1 MVISRRGLGPAL
13 ALAFVFAACC
23 KGDKETDTQKA
34 PPPVAGAVSH
44 DPEALRRAV
53 DQAEEHKIDE
63 AEAGRIGATDRGDAA
78 RVRTL
83 EARLGRIDE
92 RLDAMERKASLTP
105 PPDKPSRELVD
116 SLHDKPNRE
125 LVDRPEDPE
134 PELIGAGKPLP
145 QQPDVIEPPPED
157 VADEPAATDGEQELG
172 FLPAPLPEDDE
183 DSEPTLI
190 LSRAAVAPSINRE
203 TREPVDPGTVFDAS
217 VGKLYAFM
225 VFKNPTE
232 EQHQVTVVWM
242 KDGEE
247 LSRLADL
254 KVGPKASRWRTWA
267 YVTIN
272 ERRRGDWAVKVLGP
286 ADELLGTVR
295 FRVD

>member
-1 MVISRRGLGPAL
+1 MLISRRGLGPAL
-13 ALAFVFAACC
+13 ALVFVFAAGC
-23 KGDKETDTQKA
+23 KGDKATDTPKA
-34 PPPVAGAVSH
+34 PRPVEGAVSH

-53 DQAEEHKIDE
+53 DRAVQQKLDE

-105 PPDKPSRELVD
+105 PLDKPDRELAD
-116 SLHDKPNRE
+116 RPLDNPNRDQAE
-125 LVDRPEDPE
+125 GAGVDRPKEPE
-134 PELIGAGKPLP
+134 PEPAPT
-145 QQPDVIEPPPED
+145 PDVIDPPPED
-157 VADEPAATDGEQELG
+157 VTPEPATADAEPELG
-172 FLPAPLPEDDE
+172 FLPAPMPEDGE

-190 LSRAAVAPSINRE
+190 LSRAAVAPSIDRE
-203 TREPVDPGTVFDAS
+203 AREPVDPGTVFDAS

-232 EQHQVTVVWM
+232 EQHQVTVVW
-242 KDGEE
+242 KKNGEE
-247 LSRLADL
+247 LTRLADL

-267 YVTIN
+267 NVTIN
-272 ERRRGDWAVKVLGP
+272 ERRRGDWAVEVLGP
-286 ADELLGTVR
+286 TDELLGTVR